1 MHLISPLAL
10 SAANHT
16 HVDTL
21 DWIGLLQKAKSQNA
35 AMLFLP
41 ECCSFIG
48 RQQEEERCLLITN
61 LLKADYSFSLLL
73 YIPILKSP
81 RIGCPSRCLKFAHQL
96 RKNRYPLSVITAFRL
111 ITKAAGSGTPGC
123 AVLIQNS
130 ALLSLLLSSLLGK
143 NPEMGVDSH
152 RKHLARTFFCVIS
165 MSQWCCRKVY
175 NFG

>member
-1 MHLISPLAL
+1 MRLISPLAL
-10 SAANHT
+10 SAANHM

-21 DWIGLLQKAKSQNA
+21 DWMGLLQKAKSQNV

-73 YIPILKSP
+73 YIPITQVCTDRTAVTLLES
-81 RIGCPSRCLKFAHQL
+81 AHQI

-111 ITKAAGSGTPGC
+111 ITKAAGSGLLD
-123 AVLIQNS
+123 VL
-130 ALLSLLLSSLLGK
+130 
-143 NPEMGVDSH
+143 
-152 RKHLARTFFCVIS
+152 F
-165 MSQWCCRKVY
+165 
-175 NFG
+175 